1 MSRRIFCLD
10 CLLATCVLLAFVG
23 HSSLVSAQEKTEQ
36 QTTFE
41 IRDFKPADARNWRG
55 NGISYG
61 PYRDGQGPDLGEP
74 TKEQISEDLKI
85 LAADGWQMIRLYG
98 TEPFARKTCEVIHEE
113 KLPLKVM
120 AGAWVATEKD
130 IPERKKENQG
140 QVDRAIKLA
149 IEYPEI
155 VVAVSIGNES
165 QVFWSFHKVEQATLI
180 EYIRRARGQIKQP
193 VTVADD
199 FLFWTNE
206 ESKKVAAELDF
217 IVTHS
222 YALWHGKQL
231 KEAMDFTKEKY
242 QDVRKMHPDKLI
254 VIGENGW
261 ATDKSATG
269 DQSTRIKGVVGED
282 EQQQFFD
289 AYIPWLQS
297 EKISYFYF
305 SAFDENWKGGPD
317 PHEVEKH
324 WGLFRADRSRKKAIE
339 QRAGS
344 VIK

>member
-1 MSRRIFCLD
+1 MRQINCFTS
-10 CLLATCVLLAFVG
+10 VSVAFVLIAISG
-23 HSSLVSAQEKTEQ
+23 HDSVLTAQDTTTQKPKTE
-36 QTTFE
+36 T
-41 IRDFKPADARNWRG
+41 RNFKPADSEYWQG

-74 TKEQISEDLKI
+74 TKEEVAEDLKV
-85 LAADGWQMIRLYG
+85 LASDGWQMIRLYG
-98 TEPFARKTCEVIHEE
+98 TEPFARKTCEVIQEE
-113 KLPLKVM
+113 KLPLKVLV
-120 AGAWVATEKD
+120 GAWIATEKD
-130 IPERKKENQG
+130 KPKRKKQNQG

-149 IEYPEI
+149 NEYPEI
-155 VVAVSIGNES
+155 VVAVSVGNES

-180 EYIRRARGQIKQP
+180 EYIRQVRNQIKQP

-199 FLFWTNE
+199 FLFWTKE

-222 YALWHGKQL
+222 YALWNGKQL
-231 KEAMDFTKEKY
+231 SEAMDFTKEKY

-261 ATDKSATG
+261 ATDKSSTG

-282 EQQQFFD
+282 EQLQFFD
-289 AYIPWLQS
+289 AYIPWLQA
-297 EKISYFYF
+297 EKIPYFYF
-305 SAFDENWKGGPD
+305 SAFDENWKGGSD

-324 WGLFRADRSRKKAIE
+324 WGLFRADRTRKKVIAR
-339 QRAGS
+339 RAGE

>member
-1 MSRRIFCLD
+1 MSRSVLYLFCLLSS
-10 CLLATCVLLAFVG
+10 CLLATFSGLDSV
-23 HSSLVSAQEKTEQ
+23 VSAQETSEPDS
-36 QTTFE
+36 TFE
-41 IRDFKPADARNWRG
+41 VRKFEPADPENWQA

-74 TKEQISEDLKI
+74 TKEQVAEDLRI

-120 AGAWVATEKD
+120 LGAWVATEKD
-130 IPERKKENQG
+130 NPQRQKENQG
-140 QVDRAIKLA
+140 QVQRAIQLA
-149 IEYPEI
+149 NEFPDI
-155 VVAVSIGNES
+155 VVAVSIANES

-180 EYIRRARGQIKQP
+180 HYIRQTRGQIKQP

-199 FLFWTNE
+199 FLYWTNE
-206 ESKKVAAELDF
+206 ESKKVAAELDL

-222 YALWHGKQL
+222 YALWHSKQL
-231 KEAMDFTKEKY
+231 AEAMDFTKEKY

-282 EQQQFFD
+282 EQKQFFD

-297 EKISYFYF
+297 EKIPYFYF
-305 SAFDENWKGGPD
+305 SAFDENWKGGSD

-324 WGLFRADRSRKKAIE
+324 WGLFRADRSRKKAIA
-339 QRAGS
+339 QRAGK
-344 VIK
+344 VIE